1 MEEWIIIEGSTEYGP
16 CVSKFTGTKDE
27 VKRLLMA
34 MVDDDRNNEDG
45 DTDDFEYGTESIDS
59 LIAEWTAK
67 STDKT
72 VKALFE
78 ADPRIIDF
86 SFLAEE
92 LINLVEDEKL
102 FKRGIK
108 KGYKCLAR
116 NRMGTCVQYPNNW
129 SIEEVRKDMEKEG
142 LTTLYAE
149 LKDFIHI
156 I

>member
-1 MEEWIIIEGSTEYGP
+1 M
-16 CVSKFTGTKDE
+16 
-27 VKRLLMA
+27 RLH
-34 MVDDDRNNEDG
+34 
-45 DTDDFEYGTESIDS
+45 S

-102 FKRGIK
+102 FKRGEK
-108 KGYKCLAR
+108 KGYKYLAR
-116 NRMGTCVQYPNNW
+116 NGMGTCVQYPDW
-129 SIEEVRKDMEKEG
+129 TIEEVRKDMEKEG
-142 LTTLYAE
+142 LTTLYTE

>member
-1 MEEWIIIEGSTEYGP
+1 MYNDFADGSGGYPVFDT
-16 CVSKFTGTKDE
+16 VE
-27 VKRLLMA
+27 VEKR
-34 MVDDDRNNEDG
+34 V
-45 DTDDFEYGTESIDS
+45 DS

-67 STDKT
+67 STDKA

-78 ADPRIIDF
+78 TDPRIIDF

-92 LINLVEDEKL
+92 LINLVEDEKI
-102 FKRGIK
+102 FKRGVK

-116 NRMGTCVQYPNNW
+116 NRMGTCIQYPNNW

-142 LTTLYAE
+142 LTTLYTE